1 MQPPILRIFVSST
14 WLDLQ
19 PERGKVRDA
28 LDRLKT
34 TKFVGMEFFGS
45 RDQTTRQASLDEVD
59 DCNIYLGI
67 LAGRYGSGITEDEYR
82 RARKREIPCFLYFRA
97 GAEGT
102 DDRLASLKDEIR
114 AAHLVSEFTSPDDLA
129 AKVTA
134 DLSNWIF
141 RDFVTPRLED
151 ALQGRSSSGEAQSL
165 LDQVRD
171 AGELDQSLRAR
182 LRSAGYTVLAGEDV
196 VYGDKNV
203 YISSSA
209 VSSPT
214 FPPPRQLRA
223 PVGDFIDRE
232 SERERL
238 KEALIAGA
246 GQGVIVSI
254 SGIGG
259 SGKTELALK
268 VAHMVTETYPDAQL
282 FATLHSTDER
292 AREPY
297 TVLEECIRAFVGTT
311 EKLPDKN
318 EEELSRRLRSI
329 LSGRRALT
337 VLDNAPGSEQVR
349 PFLPPVGCAL
359 IVTSPKRMVLPGVKC
374 HIELTVL
381 RPDVARGLLRQ
392 IAPRVPDEVTDR
404 IVELCGYLPLAIR
417 AAGSLL
423 AIRPHQEP
431 KDYADKLADRRTRLA
446 AIGRKGVELS
456 VEACFNLSYQDLEPE
471 TAAVFRKLAV
481 FPGSFDAAAEEAVC
495 GDPGQVR
502 LDDLLEHSLVDY
514 IAETRR
520 FHLQSLVSIFAD
532 SHLGEDERE
541 TASSLH
547 ARHYAEGLHVAH
559 ELFHRKGGGLQQSL
573 AWFDLEQSNILQGQ
587 AWAERRAKTDDVAAA
602 LCIDYALEGENL
614 IRMRLHPKERVR
626 WIESALAAAQRLKR
640 RVEECR
646 LLGHLGCVYQDTGD
660 LPRTAELHEKQLQLA
675 REIPDRQQEGLALS
689 HLGSVKL
696 FSETEPAI
704 ELLTEALG
712 IFRDRGNRYHEGS
725 TLNHLGSAYT
735 QLGDYP
741 KAIEYH
747 ERQLSIARDLEDLRG
762 LGKALNNLANAYWYQ
777 GKLHRAR
784 ELYEERVKV
793 AGEIGHRNG
802 ISGSLGN
809 LALTHTALGRPR
821 QALELCTQA
830 LAISRDIG
838 DRQGESVQLEALAGA
853 RFAMGELD
861 SAIKNQEKAIEIFK
875 EQSNRSYE
883 GTARGELA
891 DMYLALGDPRRALDL
906 GDAALAIA
914 EEGRSDYD
922 RAHALVVQGKARLA
936 LGDPGHAAELCD
948 KALDLFRDKGS
959 RQGECTALVSLGSVR
974 LAQGDAR
981 EAIDLLEKALVI
993 SRDIGTR
1000 RDESRAL
1007 HETGKAHLVLGDPL
1021 QAASSHRQA
1030 LEIAREV
1037 GDRLIEGEALLSLSR
1052 ALDQGGDSDQAAVQ
1066 AESAQAAFEQ
1076 IRHYAKASE
1085 ARECLSRLRAA
1096 ATR

>member
-1 MQPPILRIFVSST
+1 MPPILRIFVSST

-19 PERGKVRDA
+19 PERNRVKAA

-59 DCNIYLGI
+59 GCDVYLGI

-82 RARKREIPCFLYFRA
+82 RARQKETPCFLYFKA
-97 GAEGT
+97 GADGT
-102 DDRLASLKDEIR
+102 DERLAAFKDEIR
-114 AAHLVSEFTSPDDLA
+114 GAHLVSEFTSPDDLA

-141 RDFVTPRLED
+141 HDFVTPRLED
-151 ALQGRSSSGEAQSL
+151 ALQGRAAPGEAQSL
-165 LDQVRD
+165 LAQVKD
-171 AGELDQSLRAR
+171 PGELAHDLRAR

-196 VYGDKNV
+196 VYGNKIV
-203 YISSSA
+203 HIGSSA
-209 VSSPT
+209 LSTPT

-259 SGKTELALK
+259 SGKTELALN
-268 VAHMVTETYPDAQL
+268 VAHMVADVYPDAQL
-282 FATLHSTDER
+282 FATLHGADER
-292 AREPY
+292 ARTPY
-297 TVLEECIRAFVGTT
+297 TVLEECIRAFVGTAET
-311 EKLPDKN
+311 LPEKS

-329 LSGRRALT
+329 LSGKRALT
-337 VLDNAPGSEQVR
+337 VLDNASERQQVQ

-359 IVTSPKRMVLPGVKC
+359 IVTSPKHMILPGVKC
-374 HIELTVL
+374 HIELKAL
-381 RPDVARGLLRQ
+381 QPGVARALLQQ
-392 IAPRVPDEVTDR
+392 IAPRVPDEIADR
-404 IVELCGYLPLAIR
+404 IVGLCGHLPLAIR

-423 AIRPHQEP
+423 AIRRHREP
-431 KDYADKLADRRTRLA
+431 EDYADQLADRRTRLA

-456 VEACFNLSYQDLEPE
+456 VEACFNLSYQDLGPE

-481 FPGSFDAAAEEAVC
+481 FPGSFDAGAEESVC
-495 GDPGQVR
+495 GDPGQGR
-502 LDDLLEHSLVDY
+502 LDDLLEHCLVDY

-520 FHLQSLVSIFAD
+520 FQLQSLVSIFAD
-532 SHLGEDERE
+532 SLLSPEERE

-547 ARHYAEGLHVAH
+547 AHYYAEVLRTCH
-559 ELFHRKGGGLQQSL
+559 ELFHRKGGGIQQSL
-573 AWFDLEQSNILQGQ
+573 ARFDLEQSNILQGQ
-587 AWAERRAKTDDVAAA
+587 AWAERRAETDDVAAA
-602 LCIDYALEGENL
+602 LCIAYALEGENL
-614 IRMRLHPKERVR
+614 IRMRLHPKERIR
-626 WIESALAAAQRLKR
+626 WIESALAAAQRLKQ

-646 LLGHLGCVYQDTGD
+646 LLGNLGCVYQDTGD
-660 LPRTAELHEKQLQLA
+660 LPRTTELHEKQLQLA
-675 REIPDRQQEGLALS
+675 REIPDRQQEGVALS

-704 ELLTEALG
+704 ELLTEALD

-725 TLNHLGSAYT
+725 ALNHLGSAYT
-735 QLGDYP
+735 QRGDYP

-777 GKLHRAR
+777 GQLHRAR
-784 ELYEERVKV
+784 QLYEERVKV

-821 QALELCTQA
+821 QAVELCTQA

-853 RFAMGELD
+853 LFAMGELD
-861 SAIKNQEKAIEIFK
+861 GAIQNQEKAIEIFE
-875 EQSNRSYE
+875 EQCNRSYE

-891 DMYLALGDPRRALDL
+891 DMYLASGEPRRALDL

-914 EEGRSDYD
+914 EEGGSDYD
-922 RAHALVVQGKARLA
+922 RAHALVVQGKAHLA
-936 LGDPGHAAELCD
+936 LGDPGRAAELCGE
-948 KALDLFRDKGS
+948 AADLFRAIGS
-959 RQGECTALVSLGSVR
+959 RQGESAALLSLGSVR
-974 LAQGDAR
+974 IAQGDAR
-981 EAIDLLEKALVI
+981 EAIDLLERALSI

-1007 HETGKAHLVLGDPL
+1007 NETGKAHLALGDPPR
-1021 QAASSHRQA
+1021 AAGFHRQA
-1030 LEIAREV
+1030 LEIAREI
-1037 GDRLIEGEALLSLSR
+1037 GDRLTEGEALLGLSR
-1052 ALDQGGDSDQAAVQ
+1052 ALERAGDTAQAAAQ

-1085 ARECLSRLRAA
+1085 ARECLFRLRAA
-1096 ATR
+1096 SLR